1 MNEQNDQIP
10 NQGVYTKKDK
20 ALRVIS
26 KILRWAIL
34 AWLLIFV
41 VLASILH
48 VLGNAAPSTHA
59 ICPYGGLESALTI
72 ITLGTFI
79 KKIFLGTFI
88 MFIITVALAVLMRRS
103 YCGQICA
110 FGGLQEFFG
119 KLGEKIFKKRPAIPH
134 KLDRVLR
141 YLKYVVLVV
150 TIVMAWITA
159 ELWITPYDPYNA
171 LGHLADFNALLTT
184 YLVGFIV
191 LILTILGSIVYD
203 RFFCKYLC
211 PVGALYGV
219 IGKASPYA
227 VRLNSQ
233 QCIQC
238 GICNKTCPMNVDVMG
253 AKNGKVT
260 DIECINCNV
269 CVNACPKKGALA
281 AGFGKKARV
290 HPLIATILA
299 VAIFFIPIAI
309 GRATGVMQMLPNK
322 FENTENVSPHEE
334 GEETSYTF
342 NGVSSEDIKGFM
354 TVKEV
359 AEILGMPLEALYE
372 KLGLDKSFPE
382 QSPMKS
388 AALSLGKEFSELKA
402 ALFN

>member
-1 MNEQNDQIP
+1 MKEQNDKTLSH
-10 NQGVYTKKDK
+10 GFTKKDK

-34 AWLLIFV
+34 ACLLVFV
-41 VLASILH
+41 ISASILH
-48 VLGNAAPSTHA
+48 VLGYAAPSIHA

-88 MFIITVALAVLMRRS
+88 LFIVTVALAILMRRS
-103 YCGQICA
+103 YCGQLCA

-119 KLGEKIFKKRPAIPH
+119 KLGGKLFKKRPVIPR
-134 KLDRVLR
+134 KLDKVLR
-141 YLKYVVLVV
+141 YLKYVVLAV

-191 LILTILGSIVYD
+191 LILTMLGSIVYE

-227 VRLNSQ
+227 VRLNSD

-253 AKNGKVT
+253 AKKGKVT
-260 DIECINCNV
+260 DIECINCNS
-269 CVNACPKKGALA
+269 CVNACPKKGALSV
-281 AGFGKKARV
+281 GYGKKAQV
-290 HPLIATILA
+290 HPLRATILA

-309 GRATGVMQMLPNK
+309 GRATGALQLLPNK
-322 FENTENVSPHEE
+322 YENTENVSTHEE
-334 GEETSYTF
+334 GEETSYTL
-342 NGVSSEDIKGFM
+342 NGVSSEDIKGSM
-354 TVKEV
+354 TIKEV
-359 AEILGMPLEALYE
+359 AEILNMPLEELYE
-372 KLGLDKSFPE
+372 KLSLDRGFPE
-382 QSPMKS
+382 NSPMKS
-388 AALSLGKEFSELKA
+388 AALSLGKEFSVMKAELFK
-402 ALFN
+402 